1 MTLGPPVPPA
11 CPTLMSVRRYTTQH
25 TAIDVF
31 MEDHVLTTSQA
42 ARLLGISVRTAQLLI
57 EAGTLPSWKTPGG
70 HRRVYRAEVQALL
83 SRSQTAPAPASAM
96 VMVVAAERRQPRFA
110 AALAAQGALDVQ
122 MRADEWAAMLELGAL
137 APAAVV
143 IDLADSTDFAPDA
156 APDSDARLAM
166 LARLAAD
173 ARLGETLLVV
183 VRPAARRLDPAT
195 LPARVRVATLRELPG
210 LLRGVTGEA
219 GDDKRNDGD
228 RGVNQRGD
236 SDGDRDADRDG
247 GGVDDDRA
255 DALARLG
262 LEFPVTYPVAPNEGR
277 RLRAVE
283 RSGLLDTGADAA
295 FDRITWLA
303 AQALDMPIA
312 LMTLVAPTRQWFK
325 SRRGIALTES
335 PRSVAFC
342 NHTILQRRVFMVQD
356 LSQDPAFTTS
366 PVVAGAPYFRFY
378 AGAPVLDADG
388 FALGSICVMDYRP
401 RTLDAAQCQM
411 LEAFAAIASSEV
423 RALGMDRDLRRT
435 REQLQRRERL
445 AR

>member
-1 MTLGPPVPPA
+1 MF
-11 CPTLMSVRRYTTQH
+11 
-25 TAIDVF
+25 F

-83 SRSQTAPAPASAM
+83 SRSQAAPAPESAM
-96 VMVVAAERRQPRFA
+96 VMVVTAERRQPRFA
-110 AALAAQGALDVQ
+110 AALAAHGALDVQ
-122 MRADEWAAMLELGAL
+122 MRADLWAAMLELGAL

-143 IDLADSTDFAPDA
+143 IDLADSTELAPDA
-156 APDSDARLAM
+156 ALDSDARLAM

-173 ARLGETLLVV
+173 TRLGETLLVLV
-183 VRPAARRLDPAT
+183 KPVARKLDPAA

-210 LLRGVTGEA
+210 LLRGIAGKA
-219 GDDKRNDGD
+219 GDRNG
-228 RGVNQRGD
+228 
-236 SDGDRDADRDG
+236 SDGGRSVDPRG
-247 GGVDDDRA
+247 GGGGGSGGSVGGDGSP
-255 DALARLG
+255 DALASLG

-312 LMTLVAPTRQWFK
+312 LMTLVAATRQWFK

-366 PVVAGAPYFRFY
+366 PVVASAPYFRFY

-423 RALGMDRDLRRT
+423 RALRVDRDLRRT

-445 AR
+445 AG